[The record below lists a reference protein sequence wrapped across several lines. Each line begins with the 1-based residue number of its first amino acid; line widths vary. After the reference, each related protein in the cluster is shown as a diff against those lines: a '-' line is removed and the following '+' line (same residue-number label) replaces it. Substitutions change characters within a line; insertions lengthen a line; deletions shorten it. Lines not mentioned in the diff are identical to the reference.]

1 MIYCN
6 GSFTS
11 VFQTFLFLIFLG
23 LQQGHHM
30 VTPTNGYTAR
40 GLGLTLGGNT
50 LQSIPVS
57 DAEVIS
63 TNSHLTG
70 KKQAFLMYI
79 LDFFNMNDSYDD
91 IYYGILRLNNMVHF
105 AELTLLNAK

>member
-1 MIYCN
+1 
-6 GSFTS
+6 
-11 VFQTFLFLIFLG
+11 
-23 LQQGHHM
+23 M

-57 DAEVIS
+57 DTDVIS

-70 KKQAFLMYI
+70 KVNKFLSLKYSQTCVQR
-79 LDFFNMNDSYDD
+79 ND
-91 IYYGILRLNNMVHF
+91 HP
-105 AELTLLNAK
+105 